1 VNEAEFLAHVRERG
15 SLGSTEQARTATEA
29 TLRVLGSRITG
40 SEAEDLAARL
50 PGPLGPA
57 LVRERE
63 ADPEPFDAATFVERV
78 GEHESVG
85 AGEAETHATAVAS
98 TLNDFVDDGLD
109 GVRERLS
116 DGYDRLFD
124 PTSVGT

>member
-1 VNEAEFLAHVRERG
+1 VPRWSG
-15 SLGSTEQARTATEA
+15 SARA
-29 TLRVLGSRITG
+29 VPS
-40 SEAEDLAARL
+40 
-50 PGPLGPA
+50 
-57 LVRERE
+57 
-63 ADPEPFDAATFVERV
+63 PFDAATFVERV
-78 GEHESVG
+78 GEHQGVG
-85 AGEAETHATAVAS
+85 TDDAETHATAVAS

>member
-1 VNEAEFLAHVRERG
+1 MNEGEFLAHVRERG

-29 TLRVLGSRITG
+29 TFRVLGSRITG
-40 SEAEDLAARL
+40 PEAEELAARL
-50 PGPLGPA
+50 PEPLGVT

-63 ADPEPFDAATFVERV
+63 VGPEPFDAAAFVERV
-78 GEHESVG
+78 GEHEGVD
-85 AGEAETHATAVAS
+85 ADEAETHAKAVTS

-109 GVRERLS
+109 GVRDRLP

-124 PTSVGT
+124 PTAIGT